1 MRTHVDNVHPHLLAK
16 RDFVLSE
23 RVVVKV
29 SEIYHRRQHEK
40 KKVRVINFVITS
52 FFGSINMY
60 KNVDEAQQRFIQDLV
75 LYICKAT
82 CFFQCL
88 KTFG

>member
-1 MRTHVDNVHPHLLAK
+1 MKTHVDNVHPHLFAK

-23 RVVVKV
+23 RVVVKL
-29 SEIYHRRQHEK
+29 YKKDHKQQHGK
-40 KKVRVINFVITS
+40 KKVKVINFVITS